1 LNRYFKAKVI
11 ENLSLN
17 SSHNLLTLEPI
28 DPAAEPNPG
37 QFYMIEAGD
46 SYDPLLKRPFCYLQK
61 TRETIQFLFRIK
73 GKGTSLMRA
82 FKKGKVI
89 SVIGPLGNGYPLPR
103 KERTPL
109 IVAGG
114 TGIISLFSLIDK
126 LSHNCHVFYGARN
139 KDELLLLHEL
149 EKLGNKLI
157 VCTNDCSF
165 GKEGMVNEVL
175 VQFLRANESIK
186 TSCLIYTCGPKPMLQ
201 EITSIAVHAGIRG
214 YVSME
219 ENMACGFGACQG
231 CVVKT
236 ISGYEKVCKEGPVFP
251 IEDIVWA

>member
-1 LNRYFKAKVI
+1 MNRYFKAKVI

-17 SSHNLLTLEPI
+17 SSHNLLTLEPV

-46 SYDPLLKRPFCYLQK
+46 SYDPLLKRPFCYLKK

-73 GKGTSLMRA
+73 GKGTSLMRR
-82 FKKGKVI
+82 FENGKVI
-89 SVIGPLGNGYPLPR
+89 SVIGPLGNGYPLPQ

-114 TGIISLFSLIDK
+114 TGIISLFSLINK
-126 LSHNCHVFYGARN
+126 LSHNCHVFYGAKN
-139 KDELLLLHEL
+139 KDELLLLNEL
-149 EKLGNKLI
+149 NKLGSKI
-157 VCTNDCSF
+157 ITCTDDCSF
-165 GKEGMVNEVL
+165 GREGTVTDVL
-175 VQFLRANESIK
+175 NDFLLSTPHSLNSLFLYA
-186 TSCLIYTCGPKPMLQ
+186 CGPKPMLKAISKIAIDK
-201 EITSIAVHAGIRG
+201 EIKGCISL
-214 YVSME
+214 E

-231 CVVKT
+231 CVVNT
-236 ISGYEKVCKEGPVFP
+236 ISGYKKVCKEGPVFP

>member
-17 SSHNLLTLEPI
+17 SSHNLITLEPL
-28 DPAAEPNPG
+28 DAAAEPNPG

-46 SYDPLLKRPFCYLQK
+46 SYDPLLKRPFCWLQK

-73 GKGTSLMRA
+73 GKGTSLMRT
-82 FKKGKVI
+82 FNKGRVI
-89 SVIGPLGNGYPLPR
+89 NVIGPLGNGYPLPQ

-114 TGIISLFSLIDK
+114 TGIISLFSLINK
-126 LSHNCHVFYGARN
+126 LSLNCHVFYGART
-139 KDELLLLHEL
+139 KDDLLMLNELN
-149 EKLGNKLI
+149 KLGSKI
-157 VCTNDCSF
+157 ITCTDDCSF
-165 GKEGMVNEVL
+165 GKKGTVTDVL
-175 VQFLRANESIK
+175 NDFLLSTPHSLNSLFLYA
-186 TSCLIYTCGPKPMLQ
+186 CGPKPMLKAISKIAIDK
-201 EITSIAVHAGIRG
+201 EIKGCISL
-214 YVSME
+214 E

-236 ISGYEKVCKEGPVFP
+236 ISGYKKVCKEGTVFP